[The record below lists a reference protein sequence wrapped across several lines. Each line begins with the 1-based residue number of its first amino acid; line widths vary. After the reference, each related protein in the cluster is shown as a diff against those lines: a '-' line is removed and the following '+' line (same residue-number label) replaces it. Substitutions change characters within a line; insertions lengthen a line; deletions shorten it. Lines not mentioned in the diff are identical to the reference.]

1 MPPITSPRRTAG
13 VPLAGLAAS
22 LTLTG
27 CGFDAPTLRPHTQSF
42 GTNVDAPGVKVRDLL
57 VVARPDGRGVV
68 SASLQADEDNELS
81 DLAAR
86 PLLGDDSPGEPLS
99 VRGDRVA
106 LPAGELVVLSDQ
118 PNPIVLGGDFGTDTN
133 IGFTLVFVS
142 GATIDVIAP
151 RRLLRQPRVRHRHPG
166 ADPHA
171 HADGVRHGDADTAAG
186 GLPHRLRRFTDPTVR
201 LSC

>member
-1 MPPITSPRRTAG
+1 MPRTTSPRRTAR
-13 VPLAGLAAS
+13 VLLAGLAAS

-27 CGFDAPTLRPHTQSF
+27 CGFDAPTLRPYTPSF
-42 GTNVDAPGVKVRDLL
+42 GTNVDAPGVKVRNLL
-57 VVARPDGRGVV
+57 VVARPDGHGVV

-133 IGFTLVFVS
+133 IRFTLVFVS
-142 GATIDVIAP
+142 GATVDVIAP
-151 RRLLRQPRVRHRHPG
+151 VVSSDNPVFATVTPAPTPTPTPTASATATPTPQP
-166 ADPHA
+166 
-171 HADGVRHGDADTAAG
+171 AAS
-186 GLPHRLRRFTDPTVR
+186 P
-201 LSC
+201 SA